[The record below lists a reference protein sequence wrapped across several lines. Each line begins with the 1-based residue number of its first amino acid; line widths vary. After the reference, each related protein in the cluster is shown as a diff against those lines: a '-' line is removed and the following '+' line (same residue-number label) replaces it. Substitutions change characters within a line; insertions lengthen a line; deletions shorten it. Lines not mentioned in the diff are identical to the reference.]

1 MKWER
6 IRNTVWRSDH
16 GHTVIK
22 YRMAQGVIEYLLYA
36 PGEPREGGD
45 YSSHGKLADAKNAAL
60 TGETA

>member
-6 IRNTVWRSDH
+6 IRKTVWRSAQ

-22 YRMAQGVIEYLLYA
+22 YRMAPEVIKYLLYA

-45 YSSHGKLADAKNAAL
+45 YSSHDKLAEAKNAAL